1 MRLVRSGIQVPACV
15 PLQSILP
22 TFRRRR
28 LASARAQHARV
39 PPRPIRSADTTAIPL
54 TTSAPSITLKH
65 PTHTDQAHT
74 HTHPV
79 PTLPS
84 TDVLPSST
92 THAPAPAQHQLTRRA
107 SFTTGT
113 SAGQI
118 QRRASC
124 CVQRCMALYRRSQ
137 HSRIPTVRSRRT
149 PARSRISLCALVY
162 DAHRLFHRVCR
173 LAHVA
178 DALTCL
184 ARRRNRRRKRWWR
197 VGVIVVRV
205 RVRVRARM
213 RSRWSRRVS
222 LIRRIWIG
230 ISYVGRACV
239 GCGVGAWATWAGAVV
254 SSTCPSAGKSR
265 CVSEGEIV

>member
-1 MRLVRSGIQVPACV
+1 MCPSTIHTTYLSATPTCLRARPAC
-15 PLQSILP
+15 
-22 TFRRRR
+22 
-28 LASARAQHARV
+28 AR
-39 PPRPIRSADTTAIPL
+39 
-54 TTSAPSITLKH
+54 TSATH
-65 PTHTDQAHT
+65 PKRRHHRYTTHHVGAVYHTQASHTHGSSSHT

-118 QRRASC
+118 QRRALC